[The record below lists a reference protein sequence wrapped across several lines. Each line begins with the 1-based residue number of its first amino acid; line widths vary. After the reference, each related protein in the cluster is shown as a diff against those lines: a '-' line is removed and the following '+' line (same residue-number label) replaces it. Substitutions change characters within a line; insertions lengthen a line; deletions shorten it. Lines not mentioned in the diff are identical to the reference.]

1 MTLGGKLRKLRRD
14 DRMTLQDVASMT
26 GYSKALISRIEND
39 SVSPSI
45 NSLMKIASA
54 LNIELHELFASVEG
68 KSPSIVR
75 KRNRSSR
82 TLSGGKVQ
90 AESLSGGTDNKLAP
104 CIMSF
109 EPGADASDG
118 KLESHRGEEWWHVL
132 KGRLEAA
139 VGEDRYEL
147 SEGDSIYLNSSMPH
161 KLRNPAKAKAT
172 ALVLMT
178 GGEIGAQ

>member
-1 MTLGGKLRKLRRD
+1 MTLGTKLRKLRRD
-14 DRMTLQDVASMT
+14 GGMTLQDVASMT

-45 NSLMKIASA
+45 NSLVKIASA
-54 LNIELHELFASVEG
+54 LKIELHELFASIEG
-68 KSPSIVR
+68 KSPLVVR
-75 KRNRSSR
+75 KKDRISR
-82 TLSGGKVQ
+82 TLSGGMVQ
-90 AESLSGGTDNKLAP
+90 AESLSGGVDNKLAP
-104 CIMSF
+104 SIMSF

-118 KLESHRGEEWWHVL
+118 KLETHRGEEWWHVL

-147 SEGDSIYLNSSMPH
+147 GEGDSIYLNSTMPH

-172 ALVLMT
+172 ALVLVT